1 MPEGRF
7 PPTRGSVLEAARS
20 ARPEERR
27 RALET
32 LAAAYWRPVYVT
44 LRLKWR
50 RGHDEAADLAQS
62 FFAHVLETKLLDR
75 FDPSRGR
82 LRTYLRACLDALV
95 ANEAKAA
102 SREKR
107 GGGSLHLS
115 LDVEALRAEADAAAA
130 DRVPSPEELFTRE
143 WVRGVFGAAV
153 GRVRSGLAA
162 EGKEAWFELFR
173 RYDLE
178 GDDASAPSYAALARE
193 LGMKET
199 DVTNRL
205 AAVRRRFRE
214 AALEV
219 LRELTATDEEFRKEA
234 RALLGTEP

>member
-1 MPEGRF
+1 MPDGRF

-20 ARPEERR
+20 GRPEERE
-27 RALET
+27 RALAT
-32 LAAAYWRPVYVT
+32 LAEAYWRPVYVT

-50 RGHDEAADLAQS
+50 RGHDEASDLTQS
-62 FFAHVLETKLLDR
+62 FFAHLLEARLLDR

-107 GGGSLHLS
+107 GGGAALVSF
-115 LDVEALRAEADAAAA
+115 DAGALRAEADAASAA
-130 DRVPSPEELFTRE
+130 GVPSPEALFLRE
-143 WVRGVFGAAV
+143 WVRGVFAAAV
-153 GRVRSGLAA
+153 ERVRKGLAA
-162 EGKEAWFELFR
+162 EGKESWFELFR

-178 GDDASAPSYAALARE
+178 ADGAAGPAYADLARA

-205 AAVRRRFRE
+205 AAVRRRFRG
-214 AALEV
+214 AALEI
-219 LRELTATDEEFRKEA
+219 LRELTGSDEEFRREA
-234 RALLGTEP
+234 RALLGSEP